1 MAAPILLLTHS
12 GDYFTI
18 DRVAE
23 AIAKRGMTPMRLNT
37 DLFPRD
43 YRLEVRAGERGIA
56 PTLRDKSGAAIE
68 LGSIRAAWCR
78 RLWVAAK
85 MAPDLEPQFVA
96 HCQRES
102 RLLFHDVLACMRT
115 TTFIN
120 NPQAQ
125 QMAERKI
132 FQLQMAADIGLTL
145 PDTLVTNAPAAAT
158 EFFEA
163 KTRDGDGVVT
173 KLLGAL
179 SQTMNA
185 TGDFVYTSDVTR
197 ADIDAIA
204 SLQYAPQI
212 FQPKIEKAR
221 ELRVIVVGERVFAG
235 AIDTTGTKRGQ
246 TDWRRTEPEA
256 DVHWENATLPREV
269 AEQTVNLVRGLGLV
283 CGAVDFIVTPEGEH
297 VFLEINPAGEW
308 GWLERDLGHDISGA
322 IADRLVSAAG
332 GTKSPH
338 RRTVG
343 ASLVATQPGDEDNA
357 PKASPQHR
365 ARNGQKVKRP
375 VLIVTRSDDNH
386 SIKMVSDALLERGA
400 TPIRLDSDRY
410 PLDVQLTGQYGGGEC
425 RRVMETAAG
434 AVDLNDV
441 EAVWYRRFFAGGGL
455 PASLGDTRAAS
466 VAESRRSLF
475 GAIANL
481 PCFHLDPYEHVR
493 RCDHKELQIRRAA
506 EIGLDVPK
514 TLFSNRPADVR
525 AFYDACDGRV
535 ITKMQHSFAIYRE
548 GIENVVFT
556 NPVDEDDLEDLT
568 GLRYCPM
575 TWQEMIDKDLELRT
589 TIVGNEVMTA
599 SIDSQRVRHQ
609 DRPTDLDWRRDG
621 VGLLDDWKPYK
632 LPNDVEHKAKQ
643 LLAEIGLNYGA
654 FDFILTPDG
663 RHVFLEVNAVGE
675 FFWLQRNPG
684 LPIVDNIAD
693 VLLGLKERLPVNLA
707 AWENFTQE

>member
-23 AIAKRGMTPMRLNT
+23 AIARRGMTPMRLNT

-43 YRLEVRAGERGIA
+43 YGLEVRATERGIA
-56 PTLRDKSGAAIE
+56 PVLRDRSGAKIDLA
-68 LGSIRAAWCR
+68 SIRAAWCR
-78 RLWVAAK
+78 RIWVASK
-85 MAPDLEPQFVA
+85 MAADLDANFVA
-96 HCQRES
+96 HCRRES
-102 RLLFHDVLACMRT
+102 RLLFNDVLACMRT

-120 NPQAQ
+120 NPDAQ
-125 QMAERKI
+125 RLAERKV
-132 FQLQMAADIGLTL
+132 FQLQAAANLGLTL
-145 PDTLVTNAPAAAT
+145 PDTLVTNAPAAAAA
-158 EFFEA
+158 FYEA
-163 KTRDGDGVVT
+163 KTSDDEAVVT
-173 KLLGAL
+173 KLLGTL

-235 AIDTTGTKRGQ
+235 AIDTTNTERGQ
-246 TDWRRTEPEA
+246 TDWRRTEPGA
-256 DVHWENATLPREV
+256 DVGWVNATLPRDV
-269 AEQTVNLVRGLGLV
+269 AERTVNLVRGLGLV

-322 IADRLVSAAG
+322 IADRLVAAAG
-332 GTKSPH
+332 GTKAPH
-338 RRTVG
+338 RRTG
-343 ASLVATQPGDEDNA
+343 AAAEANDPSDVVKTPKSAGHA
-357 PKASPQHR
+357 PALSGRKLE
-365 ARNGQKVKRP
+365 RP
-375 VLIVTRSDDNH
+375 VLIITRSDDNH

-400 TPIRLDSDRY
+400 TPVRLDSDRY
-410 PLDVQLTGQYGGGEC
+410 PLDVQLTGQYGGGAC
-425 RRVMETAAG
+425 RRVLETKAG
-434 AVDLNDV
+434 SVDLNDV

-455 PASLGDTRAAS
+455 PESLGDTRAAS

-481 PCFHLDPYEHVR
+481 PCFHLDPYENVR

-506 EIGLDVPK
+506 EIGLDVPR
-514 TLFSNRPADVR
+514 TLFSNRPVDVR
-525 AFYDACDGRV
+525 AFYEECEGRV
-535 ITKMQHSFAIYRE
+535 ITKMQHSFAIYRG

-556 NPVDEDDLEDLT
+556 NPVEEEDLEDLT

-589 TIVGNEVMTA
+589 TIVGNEAMTA

-632 LPNDVEHKAKQ
+632 LPDDVEQKAKQ

-707 AWENFTQE
+707 AWGNETQKG